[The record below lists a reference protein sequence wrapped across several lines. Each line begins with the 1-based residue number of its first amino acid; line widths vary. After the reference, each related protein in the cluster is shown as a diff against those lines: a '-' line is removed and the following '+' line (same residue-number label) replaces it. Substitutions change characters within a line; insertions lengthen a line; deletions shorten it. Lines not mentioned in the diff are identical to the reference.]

1 MKIRLIEGMQE
12 LLNFIKG
19 EGRFRL
25 LGNGIHTY
33 PERDKNNQKIYD
45 ACLVLES
52 MGVIERTI
60 DDPGHVV
67 WVAKEKGNK

>member
-1 MKIRLIEGMQE
+1 M
-12 LLNFIKG
+12 
-19 EGRFRL
+19 
-25 LGNGIHTY
+25 HTY

-67 WVAKEKGNK
+67 WVAKEKIKVRIDGTLASAAALIAMTGEGE